1 MKKILLLITLFF
13 GFQYIS
19 VAQQREVAGPGY
31 IDSAKAVPSAAF
43 SKSRIIPP
51 RTDFKLFNPRN
62 RGINKVVPGKGLPR
76 GEDPARQS
84 KMGDVKLS
92 GEKKLNFQAVSTQAT
107 PSDPT
112 AVAGP
117 NHYVNAWNAAFSIF
131 DKSGNQLMEPADL
144 ASIGGEFAN
153 ERGGDPIVVY
163 DENADRYVISQM
175 DTLPGSFLIAVSQG
189 PDPVNSGWYTYRF
202 PTNGMYPDYPKMSV
216 WSDGYYFTTNKDNTT
231 ADQSEVIYVMER
243 DKMLRGE
250 SAQVIG
256 FPLPGIKTTRFYS
269 PAAFNV
275 NGRELPPPGNSPIV
289 YMQDDSWE
297 GVNEDHL
304 KLWLVNVDWN
314 QPGNSTISE
323 SQELG
328 AAEGVSPFNSTFDGG
343 SFKNLSQPFDAPDM
357 DALQATMMY
366 ATQYRRFGTHN
377 SVVMNFVV
385 DIEPSAA
392 EHAAVRWYELRQ
404 ASDGDPWQVY
414 QEGTYAP
421 DKSDRFGGSIAI
433 DAEGNIG
440 LGYTVLD
447 DSPERPIPPSLRFTG
462 RFEGDPKGV
471 MTVEE
476 GSIIEGL
483 SPNPSFRYGDY
494 SHMSVDAE
502 DGLTFWYIGEV
513 FEGEQRI
520 NQVGTFRIAPE
531 YNNDLALTKLVAP
544 IESTLGENEEIT
556 IRIRNLGRNS
566 QSDFEVSFS
575 INGGETT
582 TETVD
587 QTLASTEMMEYTFS
601 ETVDLSEPGA
611 EYEITVSVNPAGDE
625 NDTNNSLT
633 ETIRHLSPNDIGISS
648 IDAPETGEFLDSTE
662 EVVVTIE
669 NFGGMPQEGFQVS
682 YQLGNN
688 FSVVEDFPGVLGIGE
703 DEVFTFSQTVD
714 LSSSGWYE
722 ITASTLLETDTR
734 PENDSV
740 EETIVSMDC
749 IPRGSDCSFGDGIWA
764 FELGDILNENIPCG
778 NGYVDFTDQTTLLD
792 RSEGSQEVSVQTS
805 FVSGER
811 EQFSMW
817 IDFNDNAVFEDS
829 EMVIESQPLTRYKAW
844 ETFEFDLP
852 QDAPLGQHLLRI
864 RGGDTNPDWS
874 GDLNEPCSVMQ
885 YGTTH
890 DYTVTITDS
899 TLDIDDHLLSEAEF
913 VILSQDQQHFKAIL
927 ETTYDQPLRISV
939 YNILGQQMIEN
950 QIMSDGGAYVYEF
963 DMSYAARGV
972 YLVRVGTR
980 EVGRVKRII
989 VK

>member
-1 MKKILLLITLFF
+1 MKKILLLITLFYV
-13 GFQYIS
+13 FQHTT
-19 VAQQREVAGPGY
+19 VAQEREVAGPAY
-31 IDSAKAVPSAAF
+31 IDSAQAVPSAAF
-43 SKSRIIPP
+43 SKTRLITP
-51 RTDFKLFNPRN
+51 TTEYKLFNPRN
-62 RGINKVVPGKGLPR
+62 RGINKIVPGKGLPR
-76 GEDPARQS
+76 GEDPVRQS

-92 GEKKLNFQAVSTQAT
+92 GEKKLNFEAVSTRAT

-112 AVAGP
+112 GVAGP

-131 DKSGNQLMEPADL
+131 DKNGNQLTPPADL
-144 ASIGGEFAN
+144 ASIGGEFTN

-202 PTNGMYPDYPKMSV
+202 PTNGMYPDYPKLSV

-269 PAAFNV
+269 PAAFHV
-275 NGRELPPPGNSPIV
+275 NGRELPPPGNSPII

-328 AAEGVSPFNSTFDGG
+328 VAEGVSPFHSTFDGG
-343 SFKNLSQPFDAPDM
+343 SFKNLSQPFDAPDL

-404 ASDGDPWQVY
+404 RQDGDQWQVY

-462 RFEGDPKGV
+462 RFEGDPRGV

-476 GSIIEGL
+476 ESIIEGI

-494 SHMSVDAE
+494 SHMSVDAQ

-544 IESTLGENEEIT
+544 VESTLGENEEII

-566 QSDFEVSFS
+566 QTDFEVSYS
-575 INGGETT
+575 INGGGTI
-582 TETVD
+582 TETVN
-587 QTLASTEMMEYTFS
+587 QTLESTEMMEYTFS
-601 ETVDLSEPGA
+601 ETVDLSESGA
-611 EYEITVSVNPAGDE
+611 EYEITVSVNPAADE

-688 FSVVEDFPGVLGIGE
+688 FSVVENFPGVLGVGE
-703 DEVFTFSQTVD
+703 DEVFTFSETVD

-722 ITASTLLETDTR
+722 ITASTLLETDTK

-778 NGYVDFTDQTTLLD
+778 NGYIDFTDQTTIID
-792 RSEGSQEVSVQTS
+792 RSEGTQEVSVQTS
-805 FVSGER
+805 FVAEER

-864 RGGDTNPDWS
+864 RAGDTNPEWS
-874 GDLNEPCSVMQ
+874 GDLNSPCSVMQ

-913 VILSQDQQHFKAIL
+913 VILSKDQKHFKAIL

-950 QIMSDGGAYVYEF
+950 QIMSDGNAYVYEF

-972 YLVRVGTR
+972 YLVRVGTW

>member
-1 MKKILLLITLFF
+1 MKKILLLITLFYV
-13 GFQYIS
+13 FQHTT
-19 VAQQREVAGPGY
+19 VAQEREVAGPAY
-31 IDSAKAVPSAAF
+31 IDSAQAVPSAAF
-43 SKSRIIPP
+43 SKTRLIPP
-51 RTDFKLFNPRN
+51 TTEYKLFNPRN
-62 RGINKVVPGKGLPR
+62 RGINKIVPGKGLPR
-76 GEDPARQS
+76 GEDPVRQS

-92 GEKKLNFQAVSTQAT
+92 GEKKLNFEAVSTRAT

-112 AVAGP
+112 GVAGP

-131 DKSGNQLMEPADL
+131 DKNGNQLTPPADL
-144 ASIGGEFAN
+144 ASIGGEFTN

-202 PTNGMYPDYPKMSV
+202 PTNGMYPDYPKLSV

-269 PAAFNV
+269 PAAFHV
-275 NGRELPPPGNSPIV
+275 NGRELPPPGNSPII

-328 AAEGVSPFNSTFDGG
+328 VAEGVSPFHSTFDGG
-343 SFKNLSQPFDAPDM
+343 SFKNLSQPFDAPDL

-404 ASDGDPWQVY
+404 RQDGDQWQVY

-462 RFEGDPKGV
+462 RFEGDPRGV

-476 GSIIEGL
+476 ESIIEGI

-494 SHMSVDAE
+494 SHMSVDAQ

-544 IESTLGENEEIT
+544 VESTLGENEEII

-566 QSDFEVSFS
+566 QTDFEVSYS
-575 INGGETT
+575 INGGGTI
-582 TETVD
+582 TETVN
-587 QTLASTEMMEYTFS
+587 QTLESTEMMEYTFS
-601 ETVDLSEPGA
+601 ETVDLSESGA
-611 EYEITVSVNPAGDE
+611 EYEITVSVNPAADE

-688 FSVVEDFPGVLGIGE
+688 FSVVENFPGVLGVGE
-703 DEVFTFSQTVD
+703 DEVFTFSETVD

-722 ITASTLLETDTR
+722 ITASTLLETDSK
-734 PENDSV
+734 PENDAQT
-740 EETIVSMDC
+740 ETIVSMDC

-778 NGYVDFTDQTTLLD
+778 NGYIDFTDQTTIID
-792 RSEGSQEVSVQTS
+792 RSEGTQEVSVQTS
-805 FVSGER
+805 FVAEER

-864 RGGDTNPDWS
+864 RAGDTNPEWS
-874 GDLNEPCSVMQ
+874 GDLNSPCSVMQ

-913 VILSQDQQHFKAIL
+913 VILSKDQKHFKAIL

-950 QIMSDGGAYVYEF
+950 QIMSDGNAYVYEF

-980 EVGRVKRII
+980 KVGKVKRII

>member
-1 MKKILLLITLFF
+1 MKKILLLIALFF
-13 GFQYIS
+13 VFQLPGL
-19 VAQQREVAGPGY
+19 AQDRVVAGPGY
-31 IDSAKAVPSAAF
+31 IDSAQAVPSAAF
-43 SKSRIIPP
+43 SKTRFISP
-51 RTDFKLFNPRN
+51 TTEYKFFNPRN
-62 RGINKVVPGKGLPR
+62 RGINKIVPGKGLPR
-76 GEDPARQS
+76 GEDPTRQRT
-84 KMGDVKLS
+84 MGDVKLS
-92 GEKKLNFQAVSTQAT
+92 GEKKLNFEAVSTRAT

-112 AVAGP
+112 GVAGP

-131 DKSGNQLMEPADL
+131 DKNGNQLTPPADL
-144 ASIGGEFAN
+144 ASFGGEFAN

-163 DENADRYVISQM
+163 DENADRYLISQM

-202 PTNGMYPDYPKMSV
+202 PTNGMFPDYPKMSV

-231 ADQSEVIYVMER
+231 AEQSEVIYVMER
-243 DKMLRGE
+243 DKMLRG
-250 SAQVIG
+250 APAKVIG
-256 FPLPGIKTTRFYS
+256 FPLPGIKTSRFYS
-269 PAAFNV
+269 PAGFNV
-275 NGRELPPPGNSPIV
+275 NGKELPPPGNSPIV

-297 GVNEDHL
+297 GVNEDLL
-304 KLWLVNVDWN
+304 KLWLVNVDWD
-314 QPGNSTISE
+314 QPENSTISE

-328 AAEGVSPFNSTFDGG
+328 AGEGVSPFHSTFDGG
-343 SFKNLSQPFDAPDM
+343 SFKNLAQPFDAPDI

-404 ASDGDPWQVY
+404 REDGAPWQVY

-462 RFEGDPKGV
+462 RFEGDPRGV

-476 GSIIEGL
+476 ESIIEGI

-494 SHMSVDAE
+494 SHMSVDAA

-513 FEGEQRI
+513 FEGDQRI

-531 YNNDLALTKLVAP
+531 YNNDLAITKLVAP
-544 IESTLGENEEIT
+544 VESTLGENEEIT

-566 QSDFEVSFS
+566 QSDFEVSYS
-575 INGGETT
+575 VNGGETV
-582 TETVD
+582 TETIRE
-587 QTLASTEMMEYTFS
+587 TLGSTEMLEYTFS
-601 ETVDLSEPGA
+601 ETVDLSEAGA
-611 EYEITVSVNPAGDE
+611 AYEISVSINLASDE
-625 NDTNNSLT
+625 NENNNGLT
-633 ETIRHLSPNDIGISS
+633 ETILHLPPNDIGISS
-648 IDAPETGEFLDSTE
+648 IDAPETGEFLGATE

-669 NFGGMPQEGFQVS
+669 NFGGMPQEDFQVS

-688 FSVVEDFPGVLGIGE
+688 FSVVENFPGVLEVGQ
-703 DEVFTFSQTVD
+703 DEVYTFSQTLD
-714 LSSSGWYE
+714 LSKSGWYKIE
-722 ITASTLLETDTR
+722 ASTLLETDTK
-734 PENDSV
+734 PENDSIV
-740 EETIVSMDC
+740 ETVVSMDC
-749 IPRGSDCSFGDGIWA
+749 IPQGSDCSFGDGIWS
-764 FELGDILNENIPCG
+764 FELGDLLNENIPCG
-778 NGYVDFTDQTTLLD
+778 NGYADFTDQTTTLD
-792 RSEGSQEVSVQTS
+792 RSESTHIVSVQTS
-805 FVSGER
+805 FVAQER

-829 EMVIESQPLTRYKAW
+829 ERVITSQALTRYKAW
-844 ETFEFDLP
+844 ESFEFDLP
-852 QDAPLGQHLLRI
+852 EDAPLGQHLLRI
-864 RGGDTNPDWS
+864 RAGDTDPQWS
-874 GDLNEPCSVMQ
+874 GDLNSPCSVMQ

-899 TLDIDDHLLSEAEF
+899 TLDIEDLLLSEAELI
-913 VILSQDQQHFKAIL
+913 ILSQDQQQFKAIL

-950 QIMSDGGAYVYEF
+950 QVMSNGGAYVYEF

-980 EVGRVKRII
+980 KVGKVKRII